1 MFPFVTNTRERTVQ
15 SLVEVTKNEHKEN
28 GVYQKQSKK
37 QSSILSINVF
47 DFLGIT
53 EEWLYRIYLQ
63 NRFNM
68 FTCLID
74 KGKVEGIKGDV
85 VGVYLYYYM
94 VF

>member
-1 MFPFVTNTRERTVQ
+1 
-15 SLVEVTKNEHKEN
+15 
-28 GVYQKQSKK
+28 
-37 QSSILSINVF
+37 
-47 DFLGIT
+47 
-53 EEWLYRIYLQ
+53 
-63 NRFNM
+63 M